1 MVRKSKIEKA
11 RQYLLDEIVACFNC
25 RPRVAD
31 EIFWSNPHTDLDD
44 LLIDFDLTDDEWEII
59 LEELKCPNCEQPLE
73 TRCDQVEVKSE
84 YDHKVEVI
92 LKKIENEKIVSKL
105 FEFNKFLSMY
115 PYLGLSSSSKTGKQ
129 IFNLVKNGKVHYIES
144 EEWFRARKLNNES
157 RIFFSEEMSA
167 PDPNKVYIREG
178 RYNHTGQSF
187 LYLSNFE
194 KAAFLEKKEG
204 SENICAI
211 QKFRIKNLCKL
222 LDLRSSYEN
231 IDPEVDL
238 IYWAIIYNGFV
249 GKSPNNTSSWKPEYF
264 VPRFIADVARFSK
277 YNGIIYTS
285 AVSECDNLVLFNF
298 PKEKIIS
305 VDDPTIFIYNKKDEF
320 HPFIKAMGSS

>member
-25 RPRVAD
+25 RPWVED
-31 EIFWSNPHTDLDD
+31 EIVWHNPHTDLDD
-44 LLIDFDLTDDEWEII
+44 LLIDFDLTDDEWEIL
-59 LEELKCPNCEQPLE
+59 LEDLKCPNCEQPLE

-84 YDHKVEVI
+84 FDHKVEEI
-92 LKKIENEKIVSKL
+92 LKKIENEKILDKL

-115 PYLGLSSSSKTGKQ
+115 PYLGLNSPSKTGKQ
-129 IFNLVKNGKVHYIES
+129 IFNLVKNGKVHFIES
-144 EEWFRARKLNNES
+144 EEWYRARKLNNES
-157 RIFFSEEMSA
+157 RIFLSEEMGA
-167 PDPNKVYIREG
+167 PDPNKVYVKEG

-194 KAAFLEKKEG
+194 KTAFLEIQEG

-211 QKFRIKNLCKL
+211 QKFRINNLNKL
-222 LDLRSSYEN
+222 LDLRSNYDN

-238 IYWAIIYNGFV
+238 IYWAIIYNGFI
-249 GKSPNNTSSWKPEYF
+249 GNSPSKTSSWKPEYF
-264 VPRFIADVARFSK
+264 VPRFIADVARYFE

-285 AVSECDNLVLFNF
+285 AVSEGENLVLF
-298 PKEKIIS
+298 KY
-305 VDDPTIFIYNKKDEF
+305 TKDELFPEQNSFSYKFDENRDGNF
-320 HPFIKAMGSS
+320 HFI